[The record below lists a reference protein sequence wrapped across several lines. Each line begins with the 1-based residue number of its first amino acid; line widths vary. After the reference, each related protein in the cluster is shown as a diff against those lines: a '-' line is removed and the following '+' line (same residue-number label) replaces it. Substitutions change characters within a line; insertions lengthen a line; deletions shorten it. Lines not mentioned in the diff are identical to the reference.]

1 MIHMENA
8 KKEKSKT
15 CAKTLRLKEETAEK
29 LNSVFEELGV
39 TQELGIAKILEVY
52 EAQQRMNEN
61 VDYAAKLTKMK
72 EYHRMVENLLYDAV
86 QESKCAKDAAR
97 LEFGPR
103 LLAQERYVQELQQ
116 QLDQEKQIADELS
129 HNLEDHMQ
137 QNEQYRQRQEELYKN
152 HQKEVKQLEDLLRE
166 KDDKYQQLQQVYN
179 TVKQEVEETKATYHT
194 KHLQQVQMNE
204 ELQKQTAMN
213 KKLVD
218 DNQEMS
224 QKVRKLEIELERIQT
239 EYQTCK
245 DTSKEMVE
253 KLKAEYSNMLN
264 FEQDK
269 LKINYE
275 TKILNMKKAYEEQ
288 ISKIVAE
295 NRQALHVEHQNY
307 IELYDRIQAISK
319 GKKEM

>member
-1 MIHMENA
+1 MENL
-8 KKEKSKT
+8 KQEKSKT

-52 EAQQRMNEN
+52 ETQQRMNEN
-61 VDYAAKLTKMK
+61 VDYSVKITKLK

-103 LLAQERYVQELQQ
+103 LLSQERYIQELQQ
-116 QLDQEKQIADELS
+116 QLDQQKQIADEFS
-129 HNLEDHMQ
+129 RNLEERIQ
-137 QNEQYRQRQEELYKN
+137 QNEQHEQRQAELSEY
-152 HQKEVKQLEDLLRE
+152 HRKEVNQLESLLKE
-166 KDDKYQQLQQVYN
+166 KDNKYHQLQQVYDAM
-179 TVKQEVEETKATYHT
+179 KQEMRELKANYHEE
-194 KHLQQVQMNE
+194 HLQQQQKNE

-213 KKLVD
+213 NKLVE

-224 QKVRKLEIELERIQT
+224 QQLKKLELELT
-239 EYQTCK
+239 SLKVEYHAYK
-245 DTSKEMVE
+245 ETSKHQLE
-253 KLKAEYSNMLN
+253 KQKEESSNMLI

-275 TKILNMKKAYEEQ
+275 TKILNMKKSYEEQ
-288 ISKIVAE
+288 ISKIVTE
-295 NRQALHVEHQNY
+295 NRQALHMEHQNY
-307 IELYDRIQAISK
+307 IELYDRIQTISK
-319 GKKEM
+319 DGKVM